1 MKKTIAVLAL
11 SLAALSARAFDKT
24 EAHGYLNSFI
34 RHFDEVRLEDNE
46 SASELKWFLGA
57 GKDCGEFMR
66 DAFNNDKDKMHTRM
80 AALFVLCKGWPEL
93 SERFLA
99 KAEASEKPDLA
110 EFGKRVRAYV
120 ARPPEKEVKAHFDN
134 TQGFGFLKTIAKH
147 FEDTNLGAIDG
158 RSEVQWFIDQGEVDA
173 YKFLRNALHNDKL
186 SLAERQGALFILVKA
201 WQIRAWDEL
210 KDAERSRETDMA
222 QFAKR
227 VRAFFDVPLVKP
239 KKQQ

>member
-11 SLAALSARAFDKT
+11 SLAALSAGAFEKT
-24 EAHGYLNSFI
+24 EARGYLNSFI
-34 RHFDEVRLEDNE
+34 RHFDEIRLDENE
-46 SASELKWFLGA
+46 NAPELKWFLGA

-110 EFGKRVRAYV
+110 EFGKRLRAYI
-120 ARPPEKEVKAHFDN
+120 ARPAEKDVKKRFDN
-134 TQGFGFLKTIAKH
+134 TQGFGFLKSLAKH
-147 FEDTNLGAIDG
+147 FEETNLDAING
-158 RSEVQWFIDQGEVDA
+158 RSEVQWFIDQGEVDS
-173 YKFLRNALHNDKL
+173 YKFLRNALHNEKL
-186 SLAERQGALFILVKA
+186 GMAERQGALFILVKA
-201 WQIRAWDEL
+201 WPIRAWDEL
-210 KDAERSRETDMA
+210 KDAERSRETDLA